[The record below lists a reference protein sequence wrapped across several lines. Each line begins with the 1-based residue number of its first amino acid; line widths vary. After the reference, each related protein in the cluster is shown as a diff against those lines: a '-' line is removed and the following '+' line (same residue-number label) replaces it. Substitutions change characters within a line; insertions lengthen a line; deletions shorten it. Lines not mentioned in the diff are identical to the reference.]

1 VFAGLLTKS
10 IWRDN
15 GGGDMTVDTG
25 FQDAPGARQND
36 KADEPAAF
44 HFAPTFKIDLFF
56 SLIYV
61 ALFIRTWSYCDHTAF
76 VCAIACVFG
85 FLLALCYA
93 GKVAIIASLNKG
105 GGDARTYVISSGLV
119 TTGLY
124 AYSRNPTYLLT
135 LVQCVIWSAFL
146 VFLQA
151 FAPFEILVFAASLLL
166 PVAFFLLHDL
176 VIISREDAALS
187 AAHPEA
193 FAAYSKSVGRWFG
206 RKRAAR
212 VD

>member
-1 VFAGLLTKS
+1 MVLSRQLNPPRRKKVPSTISIQFLPLRGHCPQGQSTVDHLARTLPPRVFAGLLTKS

-15 GGGDMTVDTG
+15 GGDDMTVDTG

-61 ALFIRTWSYCDHTAF
+61 ALFIRTWAYCDHTAF

-105 GGDARTYVISSGLV
+105 GGDARTYVI
-119 TTGLY
+119 
-124 AYSRNPTYLLT
+124 
-135 LVQCVIWSAFL
+135 
-146 VFLQA
+146 
-151 FAPFEILVFAASLLL
+151 
-166 PVAFFLLHDL
+166 
-176 VIISREDAALS
+176 
-187 AAHPEA
+187 
-193 FAAYSKSVGRWFG
+193 
-206 RKRAAR
+206 
-212 VD
+212 

>member
-1 VFAGLLTKS
+1 
-10 IWRDN
+10 
-15 GGGDMTVDTG
+15 MTVDPGFHDASSTG
-25 FQDAPGARQND
+25 QDD
-36 KADEPAAF
+36 KANERASF
-44 HFAPTFKIDLFF
+44 HFAPTFKIDLVF

-61 ALFIRTWSYCDHTAF
+61 TLFIRTWAYCDHTAL
-76 VCAIACVFG
+76 VCAIASLFG

-93 GKVAIIASLNKG
+93 GKVAVIASLNKG

-135 LVQCVIWSAFL
+135 LVQCVIWSAML

-151 FAPFEILVFAASLLL
+151 FAPFEILIFALSLLL

-193 FAAYSKSVGRWFG
+193 FDAYSKSVGRWFG
-206 RKRAAR
+206 RKRVAR